1 VVKSVSIP
9 RTGKYDRQHFRFAQ
23 EWEMDLILKMEEVVS
38 QIRRYVK
45 NLVKAHASLISANKA
60 IGLKAE
66 TIDIKHRLDLP
77 KLSIADIKKGMAW

>member
-1 VVKSVSIP
+1 MVKSVSIP

-60 IGLKAE
+60 IGIETK

-77 KLSIADIKKGMAW
+77 KLSMSDIKKGMA